1 MPAAGIARGGA
12 GIGGG
17 GDRAEGAG
25 ERVGAPGG
33 AALAG
38 QSSGV
43 LHELKVISCNSTRY
57 KPTWKKRAVDV
68 RAQKLPAEYL
78 QKARA
83 ADRRSGTA
91 EGEVGR
97 VEAKLVAMG
106 EVRGLVAGNFGEVS
120 TDTHTLVAAMAN
132 SRVRVAGPSRG
143 RRGRMRGEEAERAIA
158 VTAIRRKL
166 GVMTV
171 RCQASSLLGRLE
183 ALGPG
188 GAAAAGRRWQATEL

>member
-1 MPAAGIARGGA
+1 M
-12 GIGGG
+12 
-17 GDRAEGAG
+17 
-25 ERVGAPGG
+25 
-33 AALAG
+33 
-38 QSSGV
+38 
-43 LHELKVISCNSTRY
+43 ISCNSTRY

-143 RRGRMRGEEAERAIA
+143 RRGRMRGEEAERVIV

-166 GVMTV
+166 GVMAM
-171 RCQASSLLGRLE
+171 RCQASGACLRRQEEQAHSL
-183 ALGPG
+183 
-188 GAAAAGRRWQATEL
+188 AARQSHSMLQTSYSKID